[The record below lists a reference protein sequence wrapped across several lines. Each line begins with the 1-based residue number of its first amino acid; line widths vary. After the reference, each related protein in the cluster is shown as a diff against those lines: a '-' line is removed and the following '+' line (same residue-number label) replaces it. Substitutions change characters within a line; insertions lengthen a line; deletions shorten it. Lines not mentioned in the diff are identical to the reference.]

1 MSEKYKDELNK
12 KFEKIDEII
21 SNKFG
26 QKSNTNT
33 YSNNNNNYSKSN
45 SNSNNN
51 NYSNNKVEY
60 IVDETSAIDGGT
72 RRLRAS
78 EIPKK
83 IEHINTPVNKST
95 YYDSEGTD
103 SSPRRVG
110 DSLLMDILA
119 IPFRLAIIAG
129 ISAIVGSIVVG
140 GCSLVLGGCSIIEL
154 PEDKKIEMKSENKIE
169 QRKEFR
175 IIEKAIR
182 NKNNEKKE
190 MGIKNEKR

>member
-1 MSEKYKDELNK
+1 MSEKYKNELNK

-21 SNKFG
+21 SSKFG
-26 QKSNTNT
+26 QKSNTNK

-83 IEHINTPVNKST
+83 IEPINKST

-119 IPFRLAIIAG
+119 IPFRLAIIAA
-129 ISAIVGSIVVG
+129 IIAIVGGVVVG
-140 GCSLVLGGCSIIEL
+140 GCNLVLGGCSIIEL
-154 PEDKKIEMKSENKIE
+154 PEDKKIEVKTENKIE